1 VGAAATIESASSLA
15 DRGSRLE
22 ACRYERHDVSPWG
35 GRPCAISVIVSTGSS
50 PGSRRGSSEQPRPGV
65 ATLVPERRKA
75 RRVSWPDFLARLRT
89 DWPRGLKG
97 KSIGELIA
105 EERAGAGR
113 RRAGIAT
120 GQAAPGYRRRRR
132 SSSAVV
138 LQWNGAPRACSA

>member
-1 VGAAATIESASSLA
+1 MRRATLRDLRNRFARILTWIEEGERVKVTS
-15 DRGSRLE
+15 RGR
-22 ACRYERHDVSPWG
+22 V
-35 GRPCAISVIVSTGSS
+35 
-50 PGSRRGSSEQPRPGV
+50 V

-120 GQAAPGYRRRRR
+120 GQAAPGYRRRCR

-138 LQWNGAPRACSA
+138 LQ